1 MQLEQPTI
9 LIVDD
14 DKHGRKLL
22 NDLLKSDA
30 KIVLAKN
37 GQQALE
43 LVNKCNPTV
52 ILMDILM
59 PDINGFQVLEK
70 LKANERTK
78 NIAILFITALDNH
91 KDEAKGLRMGA
102 CDYIHKPFHPDI
114 VVARVKTH
122 LELAKHRKMLEKL
135 VNFDAL
141 TAIPNR
147 RHLEQKL
154 ESEWTNSVRTG
165 QSIAIAMLDVDH
177 FKIYND
183 HYGHAAGDQV
193 LKRIANVLEVQL
205 HRPRDVIA
213 RYGGEEFC
221 IVLPDTDI
229 EGAAFVMDKC
239 CKAVRDLNIENIN
252 SSASNV
258 VSISVGCSVVEAKQ
272 SILCDDA
279 RLFADN
285 LLYKAKE
292 NGRDQVQIAFFEP

>member
-1 MQLEQPTI
+1 MQFDQPTI

-22 NDLLKSDA
+22 NDLLKTEA

-43 LVNKCNPTV
+43 LVNKCNPTI

-70 LKANERTK
+70 LKANESTK
-78 NIAILFITALDNH
+78 HIAILFITALDNH
-91 KDEAKGLRMGA
+91 RDEAKGLRMGA

-122 LELAKHRKMLEKL
+122 LELAKHRKLLEKL

-141 TAIPNR
+141 TSIPNR

-165 QSIAIAMLDVDH
+165 QSIAIAMVDVDN
-177 FKIYND
+177 FKQYND
-183 HYGHAAGDQV
+183 HFGHAAGDQV

-221 IVLPDTDI
+221 IVLPDTDM
-229 EGAAFVMDKC
+229 EGANYVMEKC
-239 CKAVRDLNIENIN
+239 LKAVIGLNIEAYK
-252 SSASNV
+252 SSACPV
-258 VSISVGCSVVEAKQ
+258 VSISIGCCVVQATSNIQ
-272 SILCDDA
+272 CDQA
-279 RLFADN
+279 RIFADN
-285 LLYKAKE
+285 LLYSAKE
-292 NGRDQVQIAFFEP
+292 KGKNQIQISYFE

>member
-1 MQLEQPTI
+1 MQFEQPTI

-22 NDLLKSDA
+22 NDLLKQEA

-43 LVNKCNPTV
+43 LVNKCNPTI

-154 ESEWTNSVRTG
+154 ESEWTNAVRTN
-165 QSIAIAMLDVDH
+165 QTIAIAMLDVDS
-177 FKIYND
+177 FKSYND

-193 LKRIANVLEVQL
+193 LKRIANILEVQL

-221 IVLPDTDI
+221 IILPDTDM
-229 EGAAFVMDKC
+229 EGAAFVMEKC
-239 CKAVRDLNIENIN
+239 CQAVNGLNIEN
-252 SSASNV
+252 SHATACSV
-258 VSISVGCSVVEAKQ
+258 VSISIGCCVVKAKGSV
-272 SILCDDA
+272 SCDDA

-292 NGRDQVQIAFFEP
+292 QGRNQVQISFYEP